1 MALALEVK
9 SKVPFEFKD
18 TELEDAKIVKPQVFG
33 DERGFFME
41 TYVKEKFEEGG
52 IDTEF
57 IQDNHS
63 KSEHG
68 VLRGLHYQKGEHSQ
82 GKLVRCTQGVIT
94 DVIID
99 LRRDSETFGEHL
111 KVILSEH
118 NKKMLWVPR
127 GFAHGFYTLSKTAEV
142 QYKVD
147 YDYAP
152 EQEAG
157 IAWNDP
163 ELDINWPTDNPK
175 LSDKDEEWPTLEEAK
190 EEGLLF

>member
-1 MALALEVK
+1 M
-9 SKVPFEFKD
+9 PFEFEDAK
-18 TELEDAKIVKPQVFG
+18 LEDVKIVKPQVFG

-41 TYVKEKFEEGG
+41 TYEKNDFREAG

-63 KSEHG
+63 KSDHG
-68 VLRGLHYQKGEHSQ
+68 VLRGLHYQKGEYSQ
-82 GKLVRCTQGVIT
+82 GKLVRCTKG
-94 DVIID
+94 VIID
-99 LRRDSETFGEHL
+99 VIVDLRKDSKTFGETM

-127 GFAHGFYTLSKTAEV
+127 GFGHGFYTISETAEV

-147 YDYAP
+147 NEYAP

-163 ELDINWPTDNPK
+163 ELDINWPTEDPK
-175 LSDKDEEWPTLEEAK
+175 LSDKDKKWPKLEKAEEK
-190 EEGLLF
+190 NLLF

>member
-1 MALALEVK
+1 M
-9 SKVPFEFKD
+9 PFEFKD
-18 TELEDAKIVKPQVFG
+18 SELEDVKIVKPRLFG

-41 TYVKEKFEEGG
+41 TYAEETFKENG

-63 KSEHG
+63 QSEHG

-82 GKLVRCTQGVIT
+82 GKLVRCTQGVIM
-94 DVIID
+94 DVIVD
-99 LRRDSETFGEHL
+99 LRKDSETFGEHL
-111 KVILSEH
+111 KIILSEH

-127 GFAHGFYTLSKTAEV
+127 GFANGFYTLSETAEV

-147 YDYAP
+147 NEYVPD
-152 EQEAG
+152 QEAG

-163 ELDINWPTDNPK
+163 ELDINWPTEDPK
-175 LSDKDEEWPTLEEAK
+175 LSDKDKEWPTLEEA
-190 EEGLLF
+190 EEKGLLF

>member
-1 MALALEVK
+1 LALALEVK